1 MDFRMLAVIMLG
13 AALANNFALRQFLS
27 ICPFLG
33 VTREMKSAAG
43 MSVAVIFVMVLAT
56 AITWPVYTYLLHA
69 NGMAYLTTVVFIL
82 VIAALVQFVEITLR
96 RYVPAL
102 YNSLGV
108 YLPLITTN
116 CAILGVTIL
125 NVNKGYGFVE
135 SIVNAFGAGLGLF
148 LAMVIFCGV
157 RNHTEGAKPPKPFA
171 GMPITLI
178 SLSILSLAFY
188 GFMGVIENMFG

>member
-1 MDFRMLAVIMLG
+1 MEIKTLIVIMLG

-33 VTREMKSAAG
+33 VTREMKSATG
-43 MSVAVIFVMVLAT
+43 MSIAVIFVMVLAT
-56 AITWPVYTYLLHA
+56 AITWPVYTFLLLA

-82 VIAALVQFVEITLR
+82 VIAALVQFVEITLKK
-96 RYVPAL
+96 YVPAL

-125 NVNKGYGFVE
+125 NINKGFSFIE

-148 LAMVIFCGV
+148 LAMIIFCGV
-157 RNHTEGAKPPKPFA
+157 RNHIENAKPPKPFA